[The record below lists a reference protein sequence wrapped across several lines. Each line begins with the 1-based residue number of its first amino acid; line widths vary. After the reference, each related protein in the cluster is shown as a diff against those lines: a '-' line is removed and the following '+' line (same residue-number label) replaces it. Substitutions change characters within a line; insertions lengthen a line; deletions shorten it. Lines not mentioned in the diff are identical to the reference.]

1 MAYNMYSDNFLSKL
15 PFEIQDKISNYVD
28 QLIIKDN
35 FEECLIELK
44 SEIYNDIPSAWIKE
58 SQYSLY
64 MKKYTEFLDICNKFI
79 INNENL
85 TIQMIK
91 YIIYQW
97 IYNRYAKSSDK
108 TVINA
113 NSNNLIEQGQTIL
126 INFHTS
132 QRMFASIRMTNTED
146 QRIIYFNNFLKRFL
160 IELNYQELLSLKQ
173 FLINKANII
182 MERG

>member
-1 MAYNMYSDNFLSKL
+1 
-15 PFEIQDKISNYVD
+15 
-28 QLIIKDN
+28 
-35 FEECLIELK
+35 
-44 SEIYNDIPSAWIKE
+44 
-58 SQYSLY
+58 
-64 MKKYTEFLDICNKFI
+64 
-79 INNENL
+79 
-85 TIQMIK
+85 MIK

-113 NSNNLIEQGQTIL
+113 NSNNLIEQGRTIL

-146 QRIIYFNNFLKRFL
+146 QRITYFNNFLKRFL